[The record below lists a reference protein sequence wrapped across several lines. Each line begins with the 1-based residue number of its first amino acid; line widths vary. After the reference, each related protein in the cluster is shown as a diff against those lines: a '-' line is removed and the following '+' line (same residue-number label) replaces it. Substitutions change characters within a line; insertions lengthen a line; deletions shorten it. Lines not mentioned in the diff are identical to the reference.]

1 MTVGFIL
8 FQTLPEWML
17 RNLFDASDNMV
28 AIGVPALRIISL
40 CFIFAGFGIIAGSVF
55 QALGN
60 GVYSLIVSVCRQ
72 LVVILPAAYIFA
84 KVFGLGMVWWSIALA
99 EFVSLILSAFL
110 LRRIYLAKI
119 KPLGDSN

>member
-1 MTVGFIL
+1 MTVGFII
-8 FQTLPEWML
+8 FQVFPEWML
-17 RNLFDASDNMV
+17 RTLFDASDNMT

-60 GVYSLIVSVCRQ
+60 GVYSLIVSACRQ
-72 LVVILPAAYIFA
+72 LVFILPAAYIFA

-99 EFVSLILSAFL
+99 ELVSLVLSAFL
-110 LRRIYLAKI
+110 LRRIYLDKI
-119 KPLGDSN
+119 KPLEK